1 MPGKIIKV
9 KKQEIPPTWLNT
21 DDAQK
26 SPDFFFK
33 ITIEPMQKEVKK
45 ASAFQELLDFK
56 PIKGNLKPAVEIIR
70 EIREND

>member
-1 MPGKIIKV
+1 MPGKILKV

-45 ASAFQELLDFK
+45 SSAFQELLDFK
-56 PIKGNLKPAVEIIR
+56 PIKGNLKSAVEIIR